1 MFGIKVYLC
10 KIFFTIIIAFSSVL
24 VKFVKKHQYAIGKSQ
39 GINLFETGV
48 VGFDVVCRR
57 TENAKIRKKNKNRVV
72 CMEGNMDESK
82 LVVMCV
88 MVGGCILAVVVWGCC
103 GEGNN
108 DRVENE
114 VVS

>member
-1 MFGIKVYLC
+1 
-10 KIFFTIIIAFSSVL
+10 
-24 VKFVKKHQYAIGKSQ
+24 
-39 GINLFETGV
+39 
-48 VGFDVVCRR
+48 
-57 TENAKIRKKNKNRVV
+57 
-72 CMEGNMDESK
+72 MEGNMDESK